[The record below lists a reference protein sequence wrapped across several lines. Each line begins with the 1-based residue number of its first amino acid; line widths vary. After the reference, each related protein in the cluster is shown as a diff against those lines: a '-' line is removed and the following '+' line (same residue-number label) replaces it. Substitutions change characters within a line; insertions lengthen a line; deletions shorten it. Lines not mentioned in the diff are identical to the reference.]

1 MSLRLL
7 MLAAA
12 TAALCYA
19 APAHADPCEGLLP
32 SRAGIQFSG
41 VVRYVGDGDG
51 LCVGPTADPN
61 EWIEIRLADFSA
73 PELNA
78 PDGLAAK
85 ATLER
90 LALRRE
96 VVCTSER
103 GRGGRVRSFDRVI
116 ARCRIGG
123 TSLGDLLRQ
132 ARVAEGGN

>member
-1 MSLRLL
+1 MSVRLL

-12 TAALCYA
+12 TATLCDA

-51 LCVGPTADPN
+51 LCVGQTADPN
-61 EWIEIRLADFSA
+61 EWIEIRLADFNA

-78 PDGLAAK
+78 PDGPAAK
-85 ATLER
+85 AILER

-116 ARCRIGG
+116 ARCRIDGA
-123 TSLGDLLRQ
+123 SLGDLLRQ
-132 ARVAEGGN
+132 AGVAEGGN